1 MRSFSV
7 GVAGVLISGVVLTSA
22 TVATANSSESAPTVA
37 PQSEA
42 TLAAFEL
49 SQNSL
54 ISTLGAPKVV
64 VPSVDLKAEAAA
76 KKAAAEQHAAEA
88 KIAAVEKADT
98 ARQAAEKAAAETAQ
112 KAEKA
117 EAQKLSTA
125 GATVESTQA
134 PQAEKSAP
142 APASSASAT
151 PQSVE
156 TATSVATEQA
166 SPAAPSTSAS
176 ATPSANTAVPVA
188 PDATQAPVAK
198 AATQSKPA
206 AHKSQQN
213 SAPTLSVATNSAKR
227 NAVVAAAKQ
236 AASVNAQTDCTALV
250 SNSLAAIGVNF
261 HGWPADYQ
269 SLGIIVSQSQAQP
282 GDIIYYQSNGFG
294 SSHVAVYIGNGQA
307 VHGGWNGMGTSV
319 FSVNLPTGSAPIFIS
334 PSAYNG

>member
-88 KIAAVEKADT
+88 KIAAAERAET
-98 ARQAAEKAAAETAQ
+98 ARQAAEKVAAETAQ

-117 EAQKLSTA
+117 PAQKLSTA

-134 PQAEKSAP
+134 PQSEKPAP
-142 APASSASAT
+142 APASTASAT
-151 PQSVE
+151 PQATESA
-156 TATSVATEQA
+156 TAVATQQA
-166 SPAAPSTSAS
+166 APAVPSTSAPAATS
-176 ATPSANTAVPVA
+176 AAPVA
-188 PDATQAPVAK
+188 PAATQAPVTK
-198 AATQSKPA
+198 VATQSKPA

-213 SAPTLSVATNSAKR
+213 NAPTLSVATNSAKR

-269 SLGIIVSQSQAQP
+269 SLGTIVSQSQAQP

-294 SSHVAVYIGNGQA
+294 SSHVALYIGNGQA

>member
-88 KIAAVEKADT
+88 KIAAAEKADI
-98 ARQAAEKAAAETAQ
+98 ARQAAEKVAAETAQ

-117 EAQKLSTA
+117 AGQKLSTA

-134 PQAEKSAP
+134 PQSEKPAP
-142 APASSASAT
+142 APASTASAT
-151 PQSVE
+151 PQATESA
-156 TATSVATEQA
+156 TAVATQQA
-166 SPAAPSTSAS
+166 APAIPSTSAP
-176 ATPSANTAVPVA
+176 AAPVA
-188 PDATQAPVAK
+188 SAATQAPVAK

-213 SAPTLSVATNSAKR
+213 NAPTLSVATNSAKR

-269 SLGIIVSQSQAQP
+269 SLGTIVSQSQAQP

-294 SSHVAVYIGNGQA
+294 SSHVALYIGNGQA